1 MTAISVT
8 NARKKLYSLLD
19 EANNSHSPIFIEG
32 KRGGAVLIGGE
43 DWAAIEETLFL
54 ASIPGMRESIK
65 EGLKTPLNKT
75 STELKW

>member
-1 MTAISVT
+1 MTAITVT
-8 NARKKLYSLLD
+8 QARKKLFSLLD
-19 EANNSHSPIFIEG
+19 EANSSHSPIYIEG

-54 ASIPGMRESIK
+54 TSIPGMRKSIK

-75 STELKW
+75 SMELKW